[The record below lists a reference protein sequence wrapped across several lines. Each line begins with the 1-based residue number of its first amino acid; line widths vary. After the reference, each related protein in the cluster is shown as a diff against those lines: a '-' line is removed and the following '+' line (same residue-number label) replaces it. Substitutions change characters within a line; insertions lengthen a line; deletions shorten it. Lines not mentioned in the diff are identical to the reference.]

1 MRLECESCRELVV
14 GSFEVD
20 GGALRATCPACRHV
34 MTAPLAQA
42 QPLDVDDA
50 QLCPKCG
57 APRRGELAACAGC
70 GLAVDRMTAFTEARE
85 AAVPEVVRQAWLRAT
100 ARWHEPA
107 VHDELLQLAAAHN
120 CYAWVAGRYRTRG
133 TDAVAQRQLERLRR
147 TAEAT
152 LLASA
157 SARQDA
163 TARPYRATRS
173 VLAILIVAVLVGLL
187 YAMVIRDRPRAPRTP
202 SSPARPLSPGAARP
216 LTPGHPVS
224 PSTIR

>member
-1 MRLECESCRELVV
+1 VRLECESCRELVV

-34 MTAPLAQA
+34 MTAQLAQA
-42 QPLDVDDA
+42 PPVDDA

-57 APRRGELAACAGC
+57 APRRSELAACAGC
-70 GLAVDRMTAFTEARE
+70 GLAADRMAAFTEARE
-85 AAVPEVVRQAWLRAT
+85 AAVPEVVREAWLRAT

-133 TDAVAQRQLERLRR
+133 ADAVAQRQLDRLRR

-157 SARQDA
+157 TARQQA

-187 YAMVIRDRPRAPRTP
+187 YAMVIRERPRPRTP
-202 SSPARPLSPGAARP
+202 SIPGRPSGSVRT

>member
-1 MRLECESCRELVV
+1 MRLECEACRELVV

-34 MTAPLAQA
+34 MTAALVQG
-42 QPLDVDDA
+42 QPLGDA
-50 QLCPKCG
+50 LLCPKCG
-57 APRRGELAACAGC
+57 SPRRGERAACAGC
-70 GLAVDRMTAFTEARE
+70 GLAVDRMAAFTEARE
-85 AAVPEVVRQAWLRAT
+85 AAVPEVVREAWLRAT

-120 CYAWVAGRYRTRG
+120 CYAWVAGRYRTRSA
-133 TDAVAQRQLERLRR
+133 DAVAQRQLDRLRR

-157 SARQDA
+157 TARQEA

-173 VLAILIVAVLVGLL
+173 VLVILIVAVLVGLL
-187 YAMVIRDRPRAPRTP
+187 YAMVIRDRPRPPRTP
-202 SSPARPLSPGAARP
+202 SIPARPLSPGPVRP